1 MAYEARLKDEKL
13 DSAVDDISTVPG
25 TKEEYKVEQTT
36 TTSTPVA
43 QPQYVETQP
52 GLLNPDG
59 TLRDSD
65 VYSRYREK
73 VAQRGSARMAL
84 AEMMRPEDKSKRE
97 RSLRRVAL
105 GQAVGEIIGGLFGFG
120 IAQRNSSP
128 VVVPESQATKTQA
141 RLQKLQEQGLA
152 DRDEYRKL
160 LANLRMKNLDD
171 DVEAERW
178 IAGQEAS
185 RAERDAARAHQLSMA
200 QTKYQVQAERDA
212 KKDAQWQEQHNERKR
227 HNKAMEANAK
237 LKGGRSGS
245 GAEDGY
251 AAYLRPSERLVT
263 KEVNNGGL
271 VQIGGPKTTTY
282 RERMPN
288 MTKEERMRWNTL
300 AKSIIHALGAD
311 DASDYE
317 IAGLLAPLRQLLS
330 GSIDEAAV
338 SDLIQERPESYD
350 VLTTIVRENIPISN
364 NVIPLIRSAFAS
376 GDSTEDVINMVRA
389 AEISRKAAAK
399 SSSEIGK
406 K

>member
-84 AEMMRPEDKSKRE
+84 AEMMRPEDETKRE
-97 RSLRRVAL
+97 RSMRRVAL
-105 GQAVGEIIGGLFGFG
+105 GQAVGDIIGGLFGFG
-120 IAQRNSSP
+120 IAQKNGSP

-160 LANLRMKNLDD
+160 LANLRMKDLDD

-200 QTKYQVQAERDA
+200 QTKYQIQAERDA

-237 LKGGRSGS
+237 LKGGRSGN

-251 AAYLRPSERLVT
+251 AAYLRPSERLVSKT
-263 KEVNNGGL
+263 TDDGSLVGGK
-271 VQIGGPKTTTY
+271 KTTTY

-288 MTKEERMRWNTL
+288 ITKEERMRWN
-300 AKSIIHALGAD
+300 AIAGGIVHALGAD
-311 DASDYE
+311 EASDYE
-317 IAGLLAPLRQLLS
+317 ISALLTPIRQLLS
-330 GSIDEAAV
+330 DSSVNEAAV
-338 SDLIQERPESYD
+338 SDLIQGKPGSYD
-350 VLTTIVRENIPISN
+350 VLTTIVRENIPFDGDVLN
-364 NVIPLIRSAFAS
+364 FIRDAFDS
-376 GDSTEDVINMVRA
+376 GYSTEDVIDMVRA
-389 AEISRKAAAK
+389 ADIARKAKEKENSK
-399 SSSEIGK
+399 SGK

>member
-97 RSLRRVAL
+97 RSLRRIAL

-160 LANLRMKNLDD
+160 LANLKMKNLDD

-237 LKGGRSGS
+237 LKGGRSGN
-245 GAEDGY
+245 GEDGY

-263 KEVNNGGL
+263 KTTDDGSLVGGK
-271 VQIGGPKTTTY
+271 KTTTY
-282 RERMPN
+282 RQRMPN
-288 MTKEERMRWNTL
+288 MTKEERMRWNAL

-330 GSIDEAAV
+330 GLVNEAAINT
-338 SDLIQERPESYD
+338 LITTYPQSYD
-350 VLTTIVRENIPISN
+350 VLTTVVREGISIDDDDIFAIMTSFAEGS
-364 NVIPLIRSAFAS
+364 NV
-376 GDSTEDVINMVRA
+376 EEVIDDVRA
-389 AEISRKAAAK
+389 AFAARKAK
-399 SSSEIGK
+399 EKESSSK
-406 K
+406 